1 MEERKTIY
9 LCLAHMSEAGLE
21 QKYVKEAFDTN
32 WVVPMGPNVN
42 AFEKDLEAFV
52 ASPVASPK
60 SSPEGKDFEPSPEGK
75 GLGEDKSLPSGGDLE
90 EAGRDLEEVGRTL
103 GVHTADPRLYGV
115 LKEFAEENR
124 KNPTEAESILWNVLK
139 AKGVG
144 LKFRRQ
150 HIIEDFIVD
159 FFCNE
164 KKLTIELDGGY
175 HRVPEQMK
183 KDEERTAR
191 LQELGYTELRFTNE
205 QVLCDIDNVIKE
217 IIQAAQSLPLG
228 GDLEEA
234 GGDLEGASRVVCLSA
249 GTAAVHLALIGCG
262 VKAGDEVLVQ
272 SFTFCASSHPITYL
286 GAKPVF
292 VGSEDETWNMDP
304 ALLEKAI
311 IDRKAKTGKYP
322 KAIVP
327 VALYG
332 MPYRID
338 EIMAIADKYGI
349 PVVEDAA
356 EGMGSRFDGRV
367 LGTFGKYGVLSFNG
381 NKMIT
386 TSGGG
391 ALICNGASPK
401 FSPKGKNLQEGK
413 PLPSGGGLEE
423 ASKLANEI
431 MWYATQAR
439 DAYPYYQHTA
449 IGYNY
454 RMSNVCAGIGRG
466 QMTVLND
473 HIAHHKHVQ
482 SLYEELLKDVPG
494 VHIHK
499 QPADPRYDANFWLC
513 AATLDADVKI
523 QGQEN
528 AYKEVIKTAVG
539 GAAGVIH
546 AVESA
551 TTDCQPNENVEALRV
566 FMLEKKVECRPVW
579 KPMHKQPVYEG
590 APVYTNGV
598 EEEIFKVGFCLP
610 AGPYVT
616 DDDVRYIVD
625 CIKEA
630 IVR

>member
-1 MEERKTIY
+1 MSEERKTIY
-9 LCLAHMSEAGLE
+9 LCLAHMSEAGWE

-42 AFEKDLEAFV
+42 AFEKELEAFV
-52 ASPVASPK
+52 ASPQ
-60 SSPEGKDFEPSPEGK
+60 PSLKGK
-75 GLGEDKSLPSGGDLE
+75 GVDD
-90 EAGRDLEEVGRTL
+90 L

-124 KNPTEAESILWNVLK
+124 KNPTEAESVLWNTLK

-217 IIQAAQSLPLG
+217 IIQAAQSLPLR

-234 GGDLEGASRVVCLSA
+234 GGDLELARKVVCLSA

-262 VKAGDEVLVQ
+262 VKSGDEVLVQ

-286 GAKPVF
+286 GAKPIF
-292 VGSEDETWNMDP
+292 VGSEGETWNMDP

-311 IDRKAKTGKYP
+311 IDRKEKTGKYP

-338 EIMAIADKYGI
+338 EIMSIADKYGI
-349 PVVEDAA
+349 PVIEDAA
-356 EGMGSRFDGRV
+356 EGMGSRFNGQV

-391 ALICNGASPK
+391 ALICHNA
-401 FSPKGKNLQEGK
+401 
-413 PLPSGGGLEE
+413 EE
-423 ASKLANEI
+423 ANEI

-439 DAYPYYQHTA
+439 DAYPYYQHSA

-482 SLYEELLKDVPG
+482 SLYEELLKEVPG

-546 AVESA
+546 AVDSA
-551 TTDCQPNENVEALRV
+551 VTDCQPNDNVEALRV
-566 FMLEKKVECRPVW
+566 FMLGKKVECRPVW
-579 KPMHKQPVYEG
+579 KPMHKQPVYKG
-590 APVYTNGV
+590 TPVYTNGI

-610 AGPYVT
+610 AGPWVT
-616 DDDVRYIVD
+616 DDDVRYIVES
-625 CIKEA
+625 IKEA
-630 IVR
+630 IVK